1 VQGCLIVDMGHTMTC
16 SAVVAAC
23 GGPHGPWWAPSSD
36 DTAPNGDRHGVAFS
50 LESVELNASGGA
62 KGARVGTERIL
73 NSKFAPRPLP
83 GCRSGMAP
91 GGTPPGRVE
100 AKLSRTTPLVR
111 RGKVVQEDW
120 EVV

>member
-1 VQGCLIVDMGHTMTC
+1 MKLGRQKAEIATFAYMHDAYRLVQY
-16 SAVVAAC
+16 S
-23 GGPHGPWWAPSSD
+23 
-36 DTAPNGDRHGVAFS
+36 
-50 LESVELNASGGA
+50 
-62 KGARVGTERIL
+62 
-73 NSKFAPRPLP
+73 LP
-83 GCRSGMAP
+83 GCRMHMAP